1 MLVRDFE
8 CTDGHTFE
16 RFVPH
21 GTDILDCPLC
31 GKIAKRIVSAPV
43 FHLDG
48 CSGHFPTA
56 SEKWVKRREEKIAL
70 ERKAAE

>member
-8 CTDGHTFE
+8 CDEGHISE
-16 RFVPH
+16 KFVSH
-21 GTDILDCPLC
+21 GTNVLDCPVC
-31 GKIAKRIVSAPV
+31 GKIAKRIVSAPI

-56 SEKWVKRREEKIAL
+56 
-70 ERKAAE
+70 

>member
-1 MLVRDFE
+1 MIFSAMTATLFE
-8 CTDGHTFE
+8 K
-16 RFVPH
+16 FVSH
-21 GTDILDCPLC
+21 GTNVLDCPVC
-31 GKIAKRIVSAPV
+31 GKIAKRIVSAPI

-56 SEKWVKRREEKIAL
+56 SEKWVKKREEKIAL